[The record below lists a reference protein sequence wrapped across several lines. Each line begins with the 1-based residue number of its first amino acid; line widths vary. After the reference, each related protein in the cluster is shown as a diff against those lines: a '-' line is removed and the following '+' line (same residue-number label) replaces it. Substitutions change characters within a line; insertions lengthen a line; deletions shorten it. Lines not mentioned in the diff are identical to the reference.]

1 MTNIC
6 FFDSVRFW
14 GGGEKL
20 HLEYAL
26 EFRKKNYNVIL
37 AAAKNSP
44 LSQKG
49 NIHNLE
55 VFQISVGNISF
66 FNPFKIIKLV
76 LFYKRKKIDTVI
88 FSTSQ
93 DLKLGSISAKL
104 AGVKNIVYLRG
115 LAVPIKRNL
124 INLII
129 LKYILTHIVANSE
142 ETKKKIL
149 QNFGRYIERKKVKT
163 IYHGIEIP
171 ISVQNDNNKLE
182 KIITKGEGVI
192 LGNAGRLTLQK
203 GQQLLVEVANKLKEN
218 KVQFTLFIAG
228 SGELQIELES
238 LIEKYGLQKEVMLLG
253 FVENMDSFM
262 NSIDIFLLTSKWEG
276 FGYVLVEAM
285 IRSKPVVA
293 FNISSNPEIIIEN
306 TTGFLIDY
314 PDLDMFAQKT
324 QLLIQNQ
331 ELRQQLGEKGKESVI
346 KRFDI
351 SERITEFE
359 HYLLGEAWP
368 CIK

>member
-1 MTNIC
+1 
-6 FFDSVRFW
+6 
-14 GGGEKL
+14 
-20 HLEYAL
+20 
-26 EFRKKNYNVIL
+26 
-37 AAAKNSP
+37 
-44 LSQKG
+44 
-49 NIHNLE
+49 
-55 VFQISVGNISF
+55 
-66 FNPFKIIKLV
+66 
-76 LFYKRKKIDTVI
+76 
-88 FSTSQ
+88 
-93 DLKLGSISAKL
+93 LK
-104 AGVKNIVYLRG
+104 
-115 LAVPIKRNL
+115 
-124 INLII
+124 
-129 LKYILTHIVANSE
+129 E
-142 ETKKKIL
+142 
-149 QNFGRYIERKKVKT
+149 